1 MSRAIRRLRAYF
13 HPHWPMA
20 IGAMASHSGL
30 EILDLIVPYVL
41 GQIINVL
48 SDQPLDGIA
57 RAAVDT
63 IAAIVPRWPG
73 ATDRGL
79 AIGILLAIIFVVSV
93 VRAPIQPWLTSWFH
107 WIVAIRARHDRQAD
121 AVAKILTLPL
131 SFYDTHNPGRIASRI
146 SRGLENYTWTYPEVA
161 GQFVPKLARV
171 VGIFGVMLAIEWRI
185 AVPFALSFGGVM
197 WFALTGLQQI
207 VLREQ
212 LVDSHIETTSSH
224 TSELVTNIKTV
235 KAFATEEREYS
246 RQRSRF
252 DRELFSIT
260 YGVHRDYVILDTW
273 QQTAIQ
279 TASFVVFALILWAA
293 VSGKISLGYFVTLM
307 TIANMGYAE
316 LEPISFMADLL
327 ARRYAAIE
335 RFHEFMEEAP
345 GIDGDYDQ
353 LVQSVEA
360 TRSAQMATPIE
371 GGDRDRALD
380 RQPTKGRG
388 RIEFQDVTF
397 GYDRDTPVLANI
409 TLTIEPNETVA
420 LVGRS
425 GSGKSTLTKL
435 LFRYFEP
442 NTGRITLDGED
453 IRELD
458 PSLYRRRLA
467 IVHQDVDVF
476 NGTLL
481 DNLRYGNPRASK
493 AAVER
498 AAAIARV
505 DEFIETLPRGYQT
518 VVGERGVRLS
528 GGQRQRLGIARA
540 LLVDPEV
547 LVLDEATSSLDS
559 ESERAIQRA
568 MEAVWGTRT
577 TIAIAHRLSTI
588 READRIIV
596 LDRGQIV
603 QVGNHHELLAEGGI
617 YQRLHALQVSGDV
630 Y

>member
-1 MSRAIRRLRAYF
+1 MPRALRRLRTYF

-20 IGAMASHSGL
+20 IGAMAAHSGL
-30 EILDLIVPYVL
+30 EILDLAVPYAL
-41 GQIINVL
+41 GQIINAL
-48 SDQPLDGIA
+48 SDQPLDGVA
-57 RAAVDT
+57 HATVQG
-63 IAAIVPRWPG
+63 IAAILPTG
-73 ATDRGL
+73 LETNDRGL
-79 AIGILLAIIFVVSV
+79 AIGVLLGIIFIVSV

-121 AVAKILTLPL
+121 AIAKILTLPL

-161 GQFVPKLARV
+161 GQLVPKLARV
-171 VGIFGVMLAIEWRI
+171 VGIFGVMLAIEWRV
-185 AVPFALSFGGVM
+185 AVPFFLSFGGVL
-197 WFALTGLQQI
+197 WFALSGLQRI
-207 VLREQ
+207 VMREQ

-235 KAFATEEREYS
+235 KAFATEQREYS
-246 RQRSRF
+246 RQRSRL
-252 DRELFSIT
+252 DRELFGIT

-273 QQTAIQ
+273 QRTAIQ
-279 TASFVVFALILWAA
+279 TASFLVFALILWAA
-293 VSGKISLGYFVTLM
+293 VAGKISLGYFVTLM

-335 RFHEFMEEAP
+335 RFHEFMEETP
-345 GIDGDYDQ
+345 GLEGDYDRFTQTVQ
-353 LVQSVEA
+353 L
-360 TRSAQMATPIE
+360 ATPAHPT
-371 GGDRDRALD
+371 GDRRTDD
-380 RQPTKGRG
+380 HSPTPQRG
-388 RIEFQDVTF
+388 RIEFRDVTF
-397 GYDRDTPVLANI
+397 GYDQDTPVLSHIN
-409 TLTIEPNETVA
+409 LTIEPNETVA

-442 NTGRITLDGED
+442 NTGDITLDGKN

-481 DNLRYGNPRASK
+481 DNLRYGNPNAPF

-505 DEFIETLPRGYQT
+505 DEFITTLPRGYKT

-547 LVLDEATSSLDS
+547 LILDEATSSLDS

-596 LDRGQIV
+596 LDRGKIV

-617 YQRLHALQVSGDV
+617 YQRLHALQASGDV

>member
-1 MSRAIRRLRAYF
+1 MSHTLRRLRAYF

-20 IGAMASHSGL
+20 IGAMAAHSGL
-30 EILDLIVPYVL
+30 EILDLAVPYAL

-57 RAAVDT
+57 RAVVQ
-63 IAAIVPRWPG
+63 AIG
-73 ATDRGL
+73 AIIPSWLETRDRGL
-79 AIGILLAIIFVVSV
+79 AIGVLLAIIFIVSV

-107 WIVAIRARHDRQAD
+107 WIVAIRARHDRQGD
-121 AVAKILTLPL
+121 AIAKILTLPL

-146 SRGLENYTWTYPEVA
+146 TRGLENYTWTYPEVA
-161 GQFVPKLARV
+161 GQLVPKLARV

-185 AVPFALSFGGVM
+185 AIPFALSFGGVM
-197 WFALTGLQQI
+197 WFALSGLQRI
-207 VLREQ
+207 VMRERV
-212 LVDSHIETTSSH
+212 VDTHIETTSSH

-235 KAFATEEREYS
+235 KAFATEQREYA
-246 RQRSRF
+246 RQRSRL
-252 DRELFSIT
+252 DRELFGIT

-273 QQTAIQ
+273 QRTAIQ
-279 TASFVVFALILWAA
+279 SASFLVFALILWAA
-293 VSGKISLGYFVTLM
+293 VVGKISLGYFVTLM

-335 RFHEFMEEAP
+335 RFHEFMEETP

-353 LVQSVEA
+353 FVQA
-360 TRSAQMATPIE
+360 AQLATPRDQTD
-371 GGDRDRALD
+371 DRDRAD
-380 RQPTKGRG
+380 RPPTQGRG
-388 RIEFQDVTF
+388 RIEFRDVTF
-397 GYDRDTPVLANI
+397 GYDRETPVLANI
-409 TLTIEPNETVA
+409 NLTIEPNETVA

-442 NTGRITLDGED
+442 DSGCITLDGD
-453 IRELD
+453 TIRELD
-458 PSLYRRRLA
+458 PALYRRRLA

-481 DNLRYGNPRASK
+481 DNLRYGNPTASF

-505 DEFIETLPRGYQT
+505 NEFIATLPRGYKT

-547 LVLDEATSSLDS
+547 LILDEATSSLDS

-603 QVGNHHELLAEGGI
+603 QVGNHHELLAAGG
-617 YQRLHALQVSGDV
+617 YYANMNRVQA
-630 Y
+630 